1 MTAVAGLPPCATA
14 ARLGRLLD
22 ALEPAGCDALVVTN
36 LRNVR
41 YLTGFHGSAGVLV
54 VSRAGAR
61 LLTDGRYE
69 TQAPADLAAAGV
81 DTVQVAITSESGP
94 GARPAKE
101 VFLDAVLAAAE
112 AGARAAGR
120 GGDTGVTGTCRVGL
134 ESTSVTWA
142 DQRRYL
148 SWLETM
154 GDRAVL
160 VPTDGVVEQ
169 LRAVKDP
176 GEVARIETA
185 AGIADAAL
193 AEVAHL
199 LTTGVSEVAF
209 GAELDAAMRR
219 LGAAERSFETI
230 VASGPNSARP
240 HARPTDRRVERG
252 DLVVIDFGATVD
264 GYRSDMTRTLLV
276 GPGSAAQRELLEVV
290 RAAQAAGAAAVGPG
304 VPCSEIDRACRS
316 VIEAAGLGDRFV
328 HGTGHGVGLDIHEA
342 PWVNSRSAATLAPGH
357 VVTVEPGVYLPSVGG
372 VRVEDTVLV
381 TDTGARPLTRAPKDP
396 FLA

>member
-1 MTAVAGLPPCATA
+1 MTDLAGLPACATA
-14 ARLGRLLD
+14 ARIGRLLD
-22 ALEPAGCDALVVTN
+22 ALDPAGCDALVVTN

-41 YLTGFHGSAGVLV
+41 YLTGFDGSAGVLV
-54 VSRAGAR
+54 VSRAGCR

-81 DTVQVAITSESGP
+81 DTVLVEITSESGP
-94 GARPAKE
+94 AARPAKDAL
-101 VFLDAVLAAAE
+101 VDAVLAAS
-112 AGARAAGR
+112 AG
-120 GGDTGVTGTCRVGL
+120 GTCRVGL
-134 ESTSVTWA
+134 EAASISWA
-142 DQRRYL
+142 DQRRYAE
-148 SWLETM
+148 WLDAA
-154 GDRAVL
+154 GDRVTL
-160 VPTDGVVEQ
+160 VPTDGVVEA
-169 LRAVKDP
+169 LRMVKDP
-176 GEVARIETA
+176 GEVARIEA
-185 AGIADAAL
+185 AATIADAAL
-193 AEVAHL
+193 AGVAHL
-199 LTTGVSEVAF
+199 LTTGLTEAAF
-209 GAELDAAMRR
+209 GVELDAAMRR
-219 LGAAERSFETI
+219 LGAVERSFETI

-240 HARPTDRRVERG
+240 HARPSTRRVERG
-252 DLVVIDFGATVD
+252 DLVVIDFGAMID

-276 GPGSAAQRELLEVV
+276 GDGSPEQRELLEVV
-290 RAAQAAGAAAVGPG
+290 RAAQAAGVAAVGPG

-381 TDTGARPLTRAPKDP
+381 TETGVRPLTRAPKDP